1 MPELELLCK
10 RLTPT
15 AKLPTLGSE
24 QAACYDL
31 YADIEADIILWPNET
46 KAIPTGL
53 AFQPPHGFMLQ
64 ILSRSGLASKGMFTV
79 GGIVDFDYRGEV
91 KVLLT
96 NNGRTELHI
105 HPVDRIAQMALRRY
119 YHADVVEVD
128 ALNDTARGDGGFG
141 HTGR

>member
-1 MPELELLCK
+1 MPNLELKVK

-15 AKLPTLGSE
+15 ALIPTLGSE
-24 QAACYDL
+24 YGACYDL
-31 YADIEADIILWPNET
+31 YADIEADIIIWPNET

-53 AFQPPHGFMLQ
+53 AFQPPEGFMLQ
-64 ILSRSGLASKGMFTV
+64 ILSRSGMASKGMFTI
-79 GGIVDFDYRGEV
+79 GGIVDEDYRGEV

-105 HPVDRIAQMALRRY
+105 HPGDRIAQLAMRRY

-128 ALNDTARGDGGFG
+128 TLDDTARGDGGFG

>member
-24 QAACYDL
+24 WAACYDL

-53 AFQPPHGFMLQ
+53 AFEPPRDYMLQ
-64 ILSRSGLASKGMFTV
+64 ILSRSGLASKGMFVV
-79 GGIVDFDYRGEV
+79 GGIVDEDYRGEV

-105 HPVDRIAQMALRRY
+105 HPGDRIAQMALRRY
-119 YHADVVEVD
+119 HHADIVEVNY
-128 ALNDTARGDGGFG
+128 LNDTGRGDGGFG

>member
-1 MPELELLCK
+1 MPNLELKVK

-15 AKLPTLGSE
+15 ALIPTLGSE
-24 QAACYDL
+24 WAACYDL
-31 YADIEADIILWPNET
+31 YADIEADIIIWPNET

-64 ILSRSGLASKGMFTV
+64 ILSRSGLASRGV
-79 GGIVDFDYRGEV
+79 YAIGGILDEDYRGEV

-96 NNGRTELHI
+96 NNGPTECHI
-105 HPVDRIAQMALRRY
+105 HPHDRVAQMALRRY
-119 YHADVVEVD
+119 YHADIIETPT
-128 ALNDTARGDGGFG
+128 LNATARGDGGFG

>member
-24 QAACYDL
+24 WATCYDL
-31 YADIEADIILWPNET
+31 CADIEADIILWPNET

-53 AFQPPHGFMLQ
+53 AFEPPRDYMLQ
-64 ILSRSGLASKGMFTV
+64 ILSRSGLASKGMFVV
-79 GGIVDFDYRGEV
+79 GGVVDEDYRGEV

-105 HPVDRIAQMALRRY
+105 HPGDRIAQMALRRY
-119 YHADVVEVD
+119 HHADIVEVNY
-128 ALNDTARGDGGFG
+128 LNDTARGDGGFG

>member
-24 QAACYDL
+24 LAACYDL

-64 ILSRSGLASKGMFTV
+64 IMSRSGLASKGVFTIGCV
-79 GGIVDFDYRGEV
+79 VDEDYRGEV

-105 HPVDRIAQMALRRY
+105 HPGDRIAQLALRRY
-119 YHADVVEVD
+119 YHADVIEVD
-128 ALNDTARGDGGFG
+128 ALDDTARGDGGFG
-141 HTGR
+141 HTGI

>member
-64 ILSRSGLASKGMFTV
+64 IMSRSGLASKGMFMV

-105 HPVDRIAQMALRRY
+105 HPGDRIAQLALRRY
-119 YHADVVEVD
+119 YHANVVEVD
-128 ALNDTARGDGGFG
+128 PLDDTARGDGGFG

>member
-1 MPELELLCK
+1 MPKLELLCK
-10 RLTPT
+10 RLTQT

-105 HPVDRIAQMALRRY
+105 HPGDRIAQLALRRY

-128 ALNDTARGDGGFG
+128 ILDDTARGDGGFG

>member
-24 QAACYDL
+24 KAACYDL

-64 ILSRSGLASKGMFTV
+64 ILSRSGLASKGMFTI

-105 HPVDRIAQMALRRY
+105 HPGDRIAQLALRRY
-119 YHADVVEVD
+119 YHANVVEVD
-128 ALNDTARGDGGFG
+128 TIDDTARGDGGFG

>member
-53 AFQPPHGFMLQ
+53 AFQPPRDFMLQ
-64 ILSRSGLASKGMFTV
+64 ILSRSGLASKGMFTI
-79 GGIVDFDYRGEV
+79 GGIVDEDYRGEV

-105 HPVDRIAQMALRRY
+105 HPGDRIAQMALRRY
-119 YHADVVEVD
+119 YHADVVEV
-128 ALNDTARGDGGFG
+128 NDLDNTARGNGGFG
-141 HTGR
+141 STGK

>member
-53 AFQPPHGFMLQ
+53 AFQPPRDYMLQ
-64 ILSRSGLASKGMFTV
+64 ILSRSGLASKGMFVV
-79 GGIVDFDYRGEV
+79 GGIVDEDYRGEV

-105 HPVDRIAQMALRRY
+105 HPDDRIAQMALRRY
-119 YHADVVEVD
+119 HHADIVD
-128 ALNDTARGDGGFG
+128 VNYLNDTTRGDGGFG

>member
-24 QAACYDL
+24 LAACYDL

-53 AFQPPHGFMLQ
+53 AFEPPRDFMLQ
-64 ILSRSGLASKGMFTV
+64 ILSRSGMASKGMFTI
-79 GGIVDFDYRGEV
+79 GGVIDEDYRGEV

-105 HPVDRIAQMALRRY
+105 HPGDRIAQLALRRY
-119 YHADVVEVD
+119 HHADIVEVHC
-128 ALNDTARGDGGFG
+128 LNDTARGDGGFG

>member
-24 QAACYDL
+24 WAACYDL
-31 YADIEADIILWPNET
+31 YADIEADIIIWPNET

-53 AFQPPHGFMLQ
+53 AFQPPNGFMLQ
-64 ILSRSGLASKGMFTV
+64 ILSRSGMASRGV
-79 GGIVDFDYRGEV
+79 YAIGGILDEDYRGEV

-96 NNGRTELHI
+96 NNGPTECHI
-105 HPVDRIAQMALRRY
+105 HPHDRVAQMALRRY
-119 YHADVVEVD
+119 YHADIIEAD
-128 ALNDTARGDGGFG
+128 TLNATARGDGGFG